1 MTNVDPDK
9 NQLVPVGC
17 MVYNEEDDI
26 LYTGDEMGNI
36 LAYDFTQLMKDLL
49 INDLPTKSRE
59 GQYSHRKI
67 LILDEE
73 K

>member
-1 MTNVDPDK
+1 
-9 NQLVPVGC
+9 